1 MADKYTVEQME
12 RRLAKG
18 FILKDGYI
26 DLEAYDMLT
35 QAAQMMR
42 EREAVK
48 VTDGDVE
55 RACHAAAMRADEATF
70 PDAYG
75 DEEVADMRNW
85 MRAAL
90 ESFAARRAAVP
101 DELDS
106 RVVAAFQAVA
116 NWAGPNLTAAIN
128 QALSTASDATPRAA
142 VPNGWKL
149 VPVEP
154 TDAMM
159 DAGTSKHECA
169 QGDPWYGAPA
179 LSDVD
184 CVAIYQ
190 AMLAAAPEVTK

>member
-1 MADKYTVEQME
+1 MTDKYTGEQISLVDGKYTVRKKANGSLE
-12 RRLAKG
+12 VLLYGEVWRDLAG
-18 FILKDGYI
+18 DNLVAALFDEL
-26 DLEAYDMLT
+26 LEAR

-42 EREAVK
+42 EREPSIDVSTHAFWGKQREREAVK
-48 VTDGDVE
+48 VTDEDVE
-55 RACHAAAMRADEATF
+55 RALNVFFEHGRQKPYAGTMH
-70 PDAYG
+70 
-75 DEEVADMRNW
+75 
-85 MRAAL
+85 AAL
-90 ESFAARRAAVP
+90 ESFAAH
-101 DELDS
+101 
-106 RVVAAFQAVA
+106 
-116 NWAGPNLTAAIN
+116 
-128 QALSTASDATPRAA
+128 RAA

-159 DAGTSKHECA
+159 DVGTSKHECA